1 MTGLVGGQVFEGTIV
16 RRGGEDAAP
25 AVPLDDLEMG
35 AVRAG
40 WLAAAKRDN
49 TREARARDLHRWG
62 QFLATLRPDPQGPTG
77 LSMFAATGDTIN
89 LWDKAMAAGVG
100 ESKELAA
107 STRARRIANVSSWYT
122 YLIARGVMPPNSNPC
137 SSPVV
142 ARPEVS
148 DESQTASLTAE
159 EGDRLIRV
167 AFEKVDEC
175 TVYRSRF
182 AAQRDATVIA
192 VMLCS
197 GLRVTE
203 VCRAR
208 VEDLGYDRGK
218 RVLWVERKG
227 GEKGAVA
234 LGEAAELVDRW
245 LYALGRPEK
254 GWLFGTS
261 RNSPLNRTHVAR
273 AMGELAEAAHL
284 TQTVTPHVLRH
295 SYATIARDEG
305 AELGDLQD
313 SMGHKD
319 PKTTRRYDRARNRV
333 DRSPAHKV
341 SHRLLSGLR
350 QRGLLSGGP
359 GTT

>member
-1 MTGLVGGQVFEGTIV
+1 
-16 RRGGEDAAP
+16 
-25 AVPLDDLEMG
+25 MG

-62 QFLATLRPDPQGPTG
+62 QFLATLRPDPQQPAGM
-77 LSMFAATGDTIN
+77 SMFAATGDTIN
-89 LWDKAMAAGVG
+89 LWDTAMAAGVG
-100 ESKELAA
+100 ESKKLAP

-122 YLIARGVMPPNSNPC
+122 YLIARELMPPNSNPC
-137 SSPVV
+137 HSPVV
-142 ARPEVS
+142 ERPEVS

-167 AFEKVDEC
+167 AFETVDEC
-175 TVYRSRF
+175 TLRRSRF

-218 RVLWVERKG
+218 RVLWVVRKG
-227 GEKGAVA
+227 GKKGAVA

-245 LYALGRPEK
+245 LYALGRPDA
-254 GWLFGTS
+254 GWLFCTHRDTPLS
-261 RNSPLNRTHVAR
+261 RAHVFR
-273 AMGELAEAAHL
+273 VVGELGEAAHI

-295 SYATIARDEG
+295 TYATIARDEG

-313 SMGHKD
+313 SMGHQD

-341 SHRLLSGLR
+341 SHRLLGGLR
-350 QRGLLSGGP
+350 QRGLLSSTA